1 MNYLWFNHHKQMT
14 PNDLWSLLSPFSS
27 SNIKSDTAFL
37 KPLCS
42 FGIKRGGEVVIKR
55 QKFNYLQ
62 MKRWTHLPG
71 AVSTSKDQAQTAG
84 NWPWDDNSHVPKE
97 SVGTLHSF
105 PGSLFNLKW
114 PFPTSPDLFWPQ
126 PCFEGN
132 SRSSWHSVRP
142 PCHVQSPAHSKQCS
156 GKGGAQKGLL
166 MRHSLCPR
174 QVSGG
179 SVHWADAGG
188 TSACHFAVLHPSH
201 IVHKQKIS
209 NT

>member
-105 PGSLFNLKW
+105 PGCLFNLKW
-114 PFPTSPDLFWPQ
+114 PFPTSPVLFWPQ

-142 PCHVQSPAHSKQCS
+142 PCHVQSPSSQQTMLW
-156 GKGGAQKGLL
+156 KGGSTEGTPDETFSVSQAGVW
-166 MRHSLCPR
+166 RLCALSWCWR
-174 QVSGG
+174 NK
-179 SVHWADAGG
+179 
-188 TSACHFAVLHPSH
+188 CL
-201 IVHKQKIS
+201 
-209 NT
+209 